1 MVKSILVFFLFWVAQ
16 EVSGQTIPYGNNPA
30 AGKYIDVGDAKL
42 YYEVYGSGRPL
53 LLLHGDTFGYISEFE
68 QYLPL
73 LSRHFKV
80 ITPGMRGHGK
90 SELGTK
96 KYSYK
101 LFADDVLAILKQEK
115 VDSVT
120 VMGFSAGAITAYY
133 LAAYHPEKV
142 KKVVA
147 MAGALDSSSYKQ
159 ESWKEFKNKYT
170 GDDFEKMLPEV
181 VRERKAL
188 MPKPD
193 SYNELIEK
201 LRDSW
206 KQTIYVER
214 AKAAAIRCPVLTV
227 GGDRD
232 EYFTTESFVNI
243 QKLIPNSQLAIIPNC
258 THVCLIFYPEMFTTL
273 VMPFLL
279 KN

>member
-1 MVKSILVFFLFWVAQ
+1 MNKLVIVLCFFFSLQPAA
-16 EVSGQTIPYGNNPA
+16 GQIITYGNNPA
-30 AGKYIDVGDAKL
+30 AGKFVAAGDAKL
-42 YYEVYGSGRPL
+42 YYEVYGSGKPL
-53 LLLHGDTFGYISEFE
+53 LLLHGDTFGYITEFE

-73 LSRHFKV
+73 LAKHFKV
-80 ITPGMRGHGK
+80 IAPGMRGHGK

-101 LFADDVLAILKQEK
+101 LFAEDALAVLQQEK
-115 VDSVT
+115 IDSAIVF
-120 VMGFSAGAITAYY
+120 GFSAGAITAYY

-142 KKVVA
+142 SKVVA
-147 MAGALDSSSYKQ
+147 MAGALDSSAYRP
-159 ESWKEFKNKYT
+159 ESWHEMKAKYT

-206 KQTIYVER
+206 KQPVYVEGK
-214 AKAAAIRCPVLTV
+214 KAAAIRCPVLTV
-227 GGDRD
+227 AGDRD
-232 EYFTTESFVNI
+232 EYFKTESFVAI
-243 QKLIPNSQLAIIPNC
+243 HRQIPGSQLAIIPGCN
-258 THVCLIFYPEMFTTL
+258 HVCLILYPEMFTTL

-279 KN
+279 RN